1 MNDFNR
7 RFELSANNSNKN
19 VNIDNPENIKDVLE
33 IENKINEV
41 KNTEEVKMDVV
52 IEEKLLGKKRE
63 RENNYLE
70 KSLSANGNVFNRWK
84 ETQKGGNK

>member
-1 MNDFNR
+1 MIQAC
-7 RFELSANNSNKN
+7 ETLA
-19 VNIDNPENIKDVLE
+19 E
-33 IENKINEV
+33 
-41 KNTEEVKMDVV
+41 
-52 IEEKLLGKKRE
+52 E